1 MLVYLSAAYSQHPHK
16 NILMQD
22 IMRFAGEWMLM
33 NPEHRVVSPLFLHY
47 SLDWV
52 PALGSDYAFW
62 GDYSRELLSNCKL
75 MVVFRAPGTDIEK
88 SIGVQDEI
96 RLAKELDI
104 PIIFTSIPQHV

>member
-1 MLVYLSAAYSQHPHK
+1 
-16 NILMQD
+16 
-22 IMRFAGEWMLM
+22 
-33 NPEHRVVSPLFLHY
+33 
-47 SLDWV
+47 
-52 PALGSDYAFW
+52 
-62 GDYSRELLSNCKL
+62 